1 MITAKPKVF
10 SPATQINFSAAPH
23 FIYLESRIASCSSLR
38 GEGDL
43 PLFPAWLMLRI
54 NYKPR
59 FLRPRRSTLRPLR
72 DAAAEFVFS
81 RRRRQRESS
90 CGYHPPRHLLESNCA
105 APLSWRA
112 RSADDKKFASA
123 IINFAGSEQTARAE
137 LLSLY

>member
-72 DAAAEFVFS
+72 DAAAQFVS
-81 RRRRQRESS
+81 LVGADSGRV
-90 CGYHPPRHLLESNCA
+90 
-105 APLSWRA
+105 RA
-112 RSADDKKFASA
+112 V
-123 IINFAGSEQTARAE
+123 IIRLAT
-137 LLSLY
+137 Y